1 MAVGT
6 SIRLSIA
13 LVIVV
18 IAGAMTHASS
28 AWQQTALV
36 IFSDAAKQ
44 AGIDFKHENGAS
56 PQKYLPET
64 MSAGALIFDY
74 DNDGWPDIFLVN
86 GGSFVDR
93 AAAAAARHR
102 LYHNNRDGTFTD
114 TTAFSGIVVSG
125 FGMGACSA
133 DYDND
138 GWPDLYVTG
147 VESNKLYRNNG
158 KGGFVDVTS
167 KAGVGGA
174 GRWSSSC
181 AFAD

>member
-1 MAVGT
+1 MNSTAGKPQKHKGHRGILYLCVLCV
-6 SIRLSIA
+6 S
-13 LVIVV
+13 VV
-18 IAGAMTHASS
+18 CT
-28 AWQQTALV
+28 AWQQAAPV
-36 IFSDAAKQ
+36 IFSDAARQ
-44 AGIDFKHENGAS
+44 AGINFKHENGAS

-93 AAAAAARHR
+93 TAAAAARHR

-114 TTAFSGIVVSG
+114 TTAASGIAVSG

-138 GWPDLYVTG
+138 SWPDLYVTA
-147 VESNKLYRNNG
+147 VEGNKLYRNNG
-158 KGGFVDVTS
+158 NGT
-167 KAGVGGA
+167 
-174 GRWSSSC
+174 
-181 AFAD
+181 FA